1 MSEFYNLKGLNDDET
16 LELFTRCAFGNIVI
30 EENLMDL
37 SKKEIQSSMKM
48 VEMVSTLP
56 DVCEVLIAENNYIRL
71 IPYEEYN
78 EAQEN
83 KEFQSDNDG
92 VLATRDTDLITLTT
106 SDLCSKSYP
115 QKSLRARLYNRFSK
129 SIPRNLRLYRLD
141 YNSMIRSLSEH
152 FQKHH
157 VLVQGVSSQL
167 QKLSQSFSNSRDHD
181 LLEQNLQRLLTL
193 SGGCD
198 RIKRVLDFL
207 RKIREL
213 NRKGEEN

>member
-1 MSEFYNLKGLNDDET
+1 M
-16 LELFTRCAFGNIVI
+16 RFGS
-30 EENLMDL
+30 L
-37 SKKEIQSSMKM
+37 SWSS
-48 VEMVSTLP
+48 
-56 DVCEVLIAENNYIRL
+56 LIFSL
-71 IPYEEYN
+71 LCLS
-78 EAQEN
+78 Q
-83 KEFQSDNDG
+83 
-92 VLATRDTDLITLTT
+92 ATRDTDLITLTT

-213 NRKGEEN
+213 NRKGEENWRLNLTEIMLMAWANIYRIKLKLDRTGKKKNMSINCIYPISWNLCQIIWIAIYQ

>member
-1 MSEFYNLKGLNDDET
+1 
-16 LELFTRCAFGNIVI
+16 
-30 EENLMDL
+30 
-37 SKKEIQSSMKM
+37 
-48 VEMVSTLP
+48 
-56 DVCEVLIAENNYIRL
+56 
-71 IPYEEYN
+71 
-78 EAQEN
+78 
-83 KEFQSDNDG
+83 
-92 VLATRDTDLITLTT
+92 
-106 SDLCSKSYP
+106 
-115 QKSLRARLYNRFSK
+115 
-129 SIPRNLRLYRLD
+129 
-141 YNSMIRSLSEH
+141 MIRSLSEH